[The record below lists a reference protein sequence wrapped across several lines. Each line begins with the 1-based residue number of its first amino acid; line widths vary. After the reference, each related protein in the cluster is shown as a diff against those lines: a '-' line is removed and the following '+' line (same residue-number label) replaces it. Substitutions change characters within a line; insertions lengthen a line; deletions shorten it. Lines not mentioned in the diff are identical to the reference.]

1 MSSPLS
7 VRRLSEGLVPP
18 SEATPSI
25 TLPLSWIDRIPSNKA
40 MKDIL
45 LVFNHGQEPAKAIR
59 QALSKALVP
68 YYPLAGVF
76 VVSHQ
81 GELQVLC
88 NGDGVWFV
96 EAVADCTLEDL
107 HFLTDFPLIINQN
120 DLLPQP
126 LPGTDPTDRMLMMQ
140 VTQFK
145 CGGFVIGHRGNH
157 AIWDGLGSAQF
168 IKAIADIA
176 KGQEQ
181 LKIEPV
187 WCREL
192 LPTPQSLPQGL
203 SPPPKYTPDL
213 SPAIIKL
220 SPSHV
225 NRMKHHII
233 NQLGRQC
240 STFDVLTAKIW
251 QSRARAMHADPH
263 VNLHLLLSM
272 SIRHILP
279 QVPPGFYG
287 NCIHLVTL
295 TMQSSK
301 LVNEPLHELVKMI
314 KDAKNRLPVDYF
326 EWIKGNV
333 KIDPSSMGSSYESM
347 VVTDWTRLGFLEADF
362 GWGNP
367 SHFFPVVSDDQKFP
381 SCLILRAP
389 APEQGFRLMAQCVK
403 KEDFGLFHDEM
414 MDFKLGDAETNH

>member
-1 MSSPLS
+1 MGYS
-7 VRRLSEGLVPP
+7 VTKLLESLIVPGQPTPSGRLS
-18 SEATPSI
+18 
-25 TLPLSWIDRIPSNKA
+25 LSWIDRYPTHRG
-40 MKDIL
+40 
-45 LVFNHGQEPAKAIR
+45 LVETLHVFQHGHQPALVIKR
-59 QALSKALVP
+59 ALSRVLVP
-68 YYPLAGVF
+68 YYPLAGRLVK
-76 VVSHQ
+76 SESD
-81 GELQVLC
+81 ELEVDC
-88 NGDGVWFV
+88 TADGVLFI
-96 EAVADCTLEDL
+96 EAVANFTLEDVSYL
-107 HFLTDFPLIINQN
+107 ELPLMISKDEI
-120 DLLPQP
+120 LPSP
-126 LPGTDPTDRMLMMQ
+126 LPKNEKAFHALVMMQ

-213 SPAIIKL
+213 SPAIIKF

>member
-1 MSSPLS
+1 M
-7 VRRLSEGLVPP
+7 
-18 SEATPSI
+18 
-25 TLPLSWIDRIPSNKA
+25 PSNKA
-40 MKDIL
+40 MKDTL
-45 LVFNHGQEPAKAIR
+45 LVFNHGQEPAKVIR

-76 VVSHQ
+76 IVSHQ
-81 GELQVLC
+81 AELQVLC

-96 EAVADCTLEDL
+96 EAVADSTLEDL
-107 HFLTDFPLIINQN
+107 NFLTDFPLMINQN

-126 LPGTDPTDRMLMMQ
+126 LPGTDPTDRMFMMQ

-145 CGGFVIGHRGNH
+145 CGGFVIGTRGNH
-157 AIWDGLGSAQF
+157 AMCDGLGSAQF

-181 LKIEPV
+181 LTIEPV

-192 LPTPQSLPQGL
+192 LPTPQSLPQG
-203 SPPPKYTPDL
+203 PPPPEYTPEL
-213 SPAIIKL
+213 SSAFIKI
-220 SPSHV
+220 STSDV

-233 NQLGRQC
+233 HQLGRQC

-251 QSRARAMHADPH
+251 RSRARAMHADPH
-263 VNLHLLLSM
+263 VNLHLLLCM

-287 NCIHLVTL
+287 NCIHLTTL

-314 KDAKNRLPVDYF
+314 RDAKDGLPVDYF
-326 EWIKGNV
+326 EWIKGNGKKV
-333 KIDPSSMGSSYESM
+333 DTSSMGSGYESM
-347 VVTDWTRLGFLEADF
+347 AVTDWTRLGFLDTDF
-362 GWGNP
+362 GWGSP
-367 SHFFPVVSDDQKFP
+367 SHFLPVVSDNQKFA

-389 APEQGFRLMAQCVK
+389 ASEQGFRVIAQCVK

-414 MDFKLGDAETNH
+414 MNFKLGDAETNHDNVGDQNSGSS